1 MSFSDTGNSIS
12 GNNSKSYERQRRSH
26 QFYQLG
32 APALLYE
39 GNRTDNSHYRIAP
52 RNIPTDNAKHIYEAY
67 KSILVERARWQY
79 SIDVDKLES
88 ITVPDLTYGKRN
100 NRTAKAKYK
109 NSSEYIDKD
118 EDKNERKNNCSEK
131 SIEGGEEKLRSD
143 KRWIDEKQER
153 DRLVMLL
160 DNDNRVSRHKVC
172 LQNYASY
179 DHPYVDAKIESRDS
193 KRHAYNKGCRLTT
206 EPKIDPVI
214 YSKSQEFSINHQINS
229 DPSYLAPFD
238 MDSIKEATNDNGV
251 NFRKKLHFD
260 PPERLSRGNSILS
273 VPCPCRPC
281 STNNSKQSYVL
292 LHPKGYCMERLCI
305 TNLVPPISE
314 DNDGDI
320 KNINK
325 KKIRNINQFR
335 WDVIATHPNEVSLDD
350 TILEI
355 QQCGTWNVDNPQC
368 IFSVRTGTHISV
380 VSITCRKLEFEGHP
394 QYSSNS
400 TLCWGCYV
408 LEEIER
414 LDYRSLSPKLPSF
427 RPVSLASHPRY
438 GNAFAPSKFAFVSHS
453 MRETASTYNVI
464 HSCFG
469 TKEKFITKRHDI
481 ANVKSI
487 SLIDFSNTNPMCL
500 WSAASSYIRPAL
512 SPGAISKMQGQTKSP
527 FGLGSSLFTIDLRS
541 NSATFQWSPS
551 AEEMTT
557 EGVHSI
563 NGILTDWTR
572 DNTLWVTSTSAGK
585 TWEIDG
591 RMPCQAVNTWSLTAL
606 CEASRDITVPRKAFL
621 GENSLLTKPVSNHN
635 DIFDEMS
642 RLDDSPLVKVD
653 TDYRAKG
660 IHLFQ
665 KPLHKP
671 RFQTD
676 SLECIASPGIQC
688 TEDEETSIATSSFFG
703 LTDVSDDVYICG
715 ISSIRF
721 PVGSFVDSNED
732 DVWPKYLEH
741 KMKILCTLT
750 MSNNGDIHSHSLLEC
765 NGDLKHDCRRFDG
778 LPIGTR
784 AIRIPKE
791 LDGRTKFLTNGH
803 WKPTGGMNINLF
815 LSNLY
820 PVPCNTIIPR
830 VNDDDDHNEILLN
843 KSKRSRIDCSIE
855 VAEIKRM
862 KNKSGLMISEEDG
875 PHAMICNKS
884 SLIMPVSHEIGRA
897 TIYAAG
903 REVDNDGINDVMNDN
918 VRSASEYAGLERTDL
933 SRNTIQNTLKGWDS
947 MSESEQDDY
956 I

>member
-1 MSFSDTGNSIS
+1 
-12 GNNSKSYERQRRSH
+12 
-26 QFYQLG
+26 
-32 APALLYE
+32 
-39 GNRTDNSHYRIAP
+39 
-52 RNIPTDNAKHIYEAY
+52 
-67 KSILVERARWQY
+67 
-79 SIDVDKLES
+79 
-88 ITVPDLTYGKRN
+88 
-100 NRTAKAKYK
+100 
-109 NSSEYIDKD
+109 
-118 EDKNERKNNCSEK
+118 
-131 SIEGGEEKLRSD
+131 
-143 KRWIDEKQER
+143 
-153 DRLVMLL
+153 
-160 DNDNRVSRHKVC
+160 
-172 LQNYASY
+172 
-179 DHPYVDAKIESRDS
+179 
-193 KRHAYNKGCRLTT
+193 
-206 EPKIDPVI
+206 
-214 YSKSQEFSINHQINS
+214 
-229 DPSYLAPFD
+229 
-238 MDSIKEATNDNGV
+238 
-251 NFRKKLHFD
+251 
-260 PPERLSRGNSILS
+260 
-273 VPCPCRPC
+273 
-281 STNNSKQSYVL
+281 
-292 LHPKGYCMERLCI
+292 
-305 TNLVPPISE
+305 
-314 DNDGDI
+314 
-320 KNINK
+320 
-325 KKIRNINQFR
+325 
-335 WDVIATHPNEVSLDD
+335 
-350 TILEI
+350 
-355 QQCGTWNVDNPQC
+355 
-368 IFSVRTGTHISV
+368 
-380 VSITCRKLEFEGHP
+380 
-394 QYSSNS
+394 
-400 TLCWGCYV
+400 
-408 LEEIER
+408 
-414 LDYRSLSPKLPSF
+414 
-427 RPVSLASHPRY
+427 
-438 GNAFAPSKFAFVSHS
+438 
-453 MRETASTYNVI
+453 
-464 HSCFG
+464 
-469 TKEKFITKRHDI
+469 
-481 ANVKSI
+481 
-487 SLIDFSNTNPMCL
+487 MCL

-750 MSNNGDIHSHSLLEC
+750 MSNNGDII
-765 NGDLKHDCRRFDG
+765 
-778 LPIGTR
+778 PIQ
-784 AIRIPKE
+784 
-791 LDGRTKFLTNGH
+791 
-803 WKPTGGMNINLF
+803 KPTGGMNINLF